1 MTPHGSVQFIK
12 GTFAVGIT
20 IRWTYLFVANDC
32 KFFIDHFIYFNQE
45 SVHNPLLKITCA
57 SFAGFYLWELC
68 ADKWGKLQWSTLC
81 HHIVNII
88 VAIFVVFGV
97 YNPFAI
103 WYGYM
108 HVVLLWLF
116 QWDLDLHLVINMPN
130 VHARNT
136 FKFLF
141 YFHIFACL
149 INFGRQMYLLIY
161 GIITNKIEIW
171 RIATNTVAC
180 CIWGYDD

>member
-108 HVVLLWLF
+108 
-116 QWDLDLHLVINMPN
+116 
-130 VHARNT
+130 
-136 FKFLF
+136 
-141 YFHIFACL
+141 
-149 INFGRQMYLLIY
+149 G
-161 GIITNKIEIW
+161 
-171 RIATNTVAC
+171 VAC
-180 CIWGYDD
+180 CFPMAFSMGFRSTFSNKYAKCTCTQYV